1 MCFLK
6 VLIFISMC
14 VLLAQHQGCGLFR
27 GPEVTDDL
35 IARYIYSYGHLKK
48 LGVELAITT
57 NGVSANGASR
67 DELDQVVMAA
77 GFNDFS
83 EFSRTGIAIDR
94 AMKTARSQAPDQ
106 PVMGGPSDASV
117 QACMRNMQSLKLVLE
132 GR

>member
-48 LGVELAITT
+48 LGVELTITPG
-57 NGVSANGASR
+57 GVVADGASR
-67 DELDQVVMAA
+67 DDLDQVVMAA
-77 GFNDFS
+77 GFNDFND
-83 EFSRTGIAIDR
+83 FSRAGHAIDR
-94 AMKTARSQAPDQ
+94 AMKSARSQASGAP
-106 PVMGGPSDASV
+106 GITGPSNASV
-117 QACMRNMQSLKLVLE
+117 QACVRNMQSLKFVLE
-132 GR
+132 DR